1 MEIKWRK
8 LNDKAI
14 IPTKRDEDAGFDIY
28 TTEDYIV
35 LQPHEKHLFPT
46 GIAAAIEPGYW
57 LMGADRGS
65 TGSKGIH
72 IHCGVVDSGYR
83 GEIFICLVND
93 NTFPVVFT
101 SDINR
106 ITYDRDGDTC
116 RLFYPTSKAI
126 AQLIPIVQPV
136 VHSSEVTSDEEWQQY
151 CDTERGATKLGQ
163 SGK

>member
-28 TTEDYIV
+28 TIENGVT
-35 LQPHEKHLFPT
+35 LQPHEKHLFST
-46 GIAAAIEPGYW
+46 GIAAAIEKGYW

-83 GEIFICLVND
+83 GEIFICLSND
-93 NTFPVVFT
+93 NAFPVVFT
-101 SDINR
+101 NEVDKLVE
-106 ITYDRDGDTC
+106 YRDGIAKMY
-116 RLFYPTSKAI
+116 LYPTSKAI

-151 CDTERGATKLGQ
+151 CNTERGVTKLGQ